1 MSIAAATTEGTVPF
15 RGHQTWYRVTG
26 DLVASTAAGRVPLV
40 VLHGGPGVPHDYTLR
55 IAGLAAGGRAV
66 VHYDQLGCGR
76 STHLPEAGADF
87 WNVQLFLDELDNLL
101 DGLGIRDSYDVLGQ
115 SWGGMLA
122 AEHAV
127 LRPAGLRA
135 LVIANSPASME
146 LWLAEANRLR
156 AELPADVQDAL
167 LRNEQAGTTDSQEY
181 LDAEKVF
188 YDRHVCRV
196 VPNPPE
202 VVASFEALAQ
212 DPTVYHTMNGPSEF
226 HVIGTMKDWTVV
238 DRLDRVVAPTLL
250 VNGRYDEAT
259 PACVQPFADHIP
271 DVRWEVFEES
281 SHLPQVEEEE
291 RYLQVVGAFL
301 DAYDSRATATTTA

>member
-1 MSIAAATTEGTVPF
+1 VSIPAPTREGTVDF
-15 RGHQTWYRVTG
+15 RGWQTWYRITG
-26 DLVASTAAGRVPLV
+26 DFESGAAAGKVPLV

-55 IAGLAAGGRAV
+55 IARLAERGRPV

-76 STHLPEAGADF
+76 STHLPEKGADF
-87 WNVQLFLDELDNLL
+87 WGVPLFLDELDNLL
-101 DGLGIRDSYDVLGQ
+101 TALGIDGAYDVLGQ

-127 LRPAGLRA
+127 RRPAGLRA
-135 LVIANSPASME
+135 MVIANSPASME

-156 AELPADVQDAL
+156 EELPPEVQATL
-167 LRNEQAGTTDSQEY
+167 LAHETAGTTNSKQYRE
-181 LDAEKVF
+181 AEKAF
-188 YDRHVCRV
+188 YDKHVCRV

-202 VVASFEALAQ
+202 VAASFVALDE
-212 DPTVYHTMNGPSEF
+212 DPTVYRTMNGPSEF
-226 HVIGTMKDWTVV
+226 HVIGTMKTWTVI

-259 PACVQPFADHIP
+259 PACVQPFADRIQ
-271 DVRWEVFEES
+271 DVRWEVFENS
-281 SHLPQVEEEE
+281 SHLPHVEEEE

-301 DAYDSRATATTTA
+301 DSCDPA